1 MHGQAGF
8 RHGYRTEDNLTVLQV
23 LCYLA
28 QLERAPLYVVFVDL
42 TKAYDSVDRT
52 TLFEAM
58 VYELGVALGTVA
70 ILHRMYLD
78 V

>member
-1 MHGQAGF
+1 M
-8 RHGYRTEDNLTVLQV
+8 
-23 LCYLA
+23 A

-58 VYELGVALGTVA
+58 VHELGIALGTVS
-70 ILHRMYLD
+70 ILRQMYLD
-78 V
+78 VWPCVLWDSLLS